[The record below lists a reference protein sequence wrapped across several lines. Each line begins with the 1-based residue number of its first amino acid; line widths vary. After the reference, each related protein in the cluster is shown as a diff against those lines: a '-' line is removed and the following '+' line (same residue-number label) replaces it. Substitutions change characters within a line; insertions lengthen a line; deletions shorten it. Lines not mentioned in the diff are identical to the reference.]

1 VIPGNPATFTP
12 QDVQSDNTWSYKWQ
26 TSDLNIDAGTYTIYA
41 VSAPDNRDNLA
52 NDEFATISVIVL
64 KPFVSATASQTVV
77 AAGDKLD
84 IVGTAQGQPTQGIA
98 IWIMGKNFISYA
110 TQSVNADGT
119 FDYEVSSGTTSNM
132 APGQYFVVVQ
142 HPMYNGRFD
151 VFPDNP
157 NSPID
162 VLGAYPVFG
171 NVLFAVGGAGSLQGS
186 DAAEA
191 LIQAL
196 NNPAVD
202 DTYTKLQF
210 LVEVPKI
217 TINPIGDHQVG
228 DRFTVSGTTNL
239 AVDDQILVQVIS
251 SSFQPT
257 GKTQSGEFSGTTGTV
272 KVVAGNQGFN
282 TWSFP
287 VDTASF
293 KPDEYICQV
302 EGVTVTGAQASTLFN
317 VVAYTPTTVPTTVIT
332 TPVQT
337 TATVP
342 PTTSIPTTMPT
353 TQPGFGALIAVGSIG
368 AVLFFIRRKQ

>member
-1 VIPGNPATFTP
+1 MR
-12 QDVQSDNTWSYKWQ
+12 Q
-26 TSDLNIDAGTYTIYA
+26 T
-41 VSAPDNRDNLA
+41 
-52 NDEFATISVIVL
+52 
-64 KPFVSATASQTVV
+64 SQTVV

-84 IVGTAQGQPTQGIA
+84 ITGTAQGQPTQGIA
-98 IWIMGKNFISYA
+98 IWIMGTNFINYA
-110 TQSVNADGT
+110 TQSVNSDGT
-119 FDYEVSSGTTSNM
+119 FDYEVQQGTTSTM

-157 NSPID
+157 NNPID
-162 VLGAYPVFG
+162 ILGAYPVYG

-186 DAAEA
+186 DAANA

-217 TINPIGDHQVG
+217 TIDPIGDHQVG
-228 DRFTVSGTTNL
+228 DRFTITGTTNL
-239 AVDDQILVQVIS
+239 AADDQILVQVTS

-257 GKTQSGEFSGTTGTV
+257 SKTQSGEFSGASGTV

-287 VDTASF
+287 IDASSF
-293 KPDEYICQV
+293 KPDEDICQV
-302 EGVTVTGAQASTLFN
+302 QGVTVTGAQASALFN
-317 VVAYTPTTVPTTVIT
+317 VIAYTPTTVPTTVPT
-332 TPVQT
+332 TTMQT
-337 TATVP
+337 TITVP
-342 PTTSIPTTMPT
+342 PTTLPPTAMPT
-353 TQPGFGALIAVGSIG
+353 TQPGFGVIG
-368 AVLFFIRRKQ
+368 AMIGVGTIGFLVLRRH